1 MIFLGNAF
9 SLQMLN
15 IEKEVSI
22 NIKPL
27 SKEEFKSELG
37 KEFTSAVGHADT
49 AHVLSEELQV
59 EVPMNRVFVSLGK
72 DDTLLVAQLI
82 GGRLP
87 EGATT
92 LPEGFEFKFLK
103 VTLG

>member
-15 IEKEVSI
+15 IEKEVKV

-37 KEFTSAVGHADT
+37 EEFVSAVGHADT
-49 AHVLSEELQV
+49 AQVLSEELQV

-87 EGATT
+87 EGAIT
-92 LPEGFEFKFLK
+92 LPEGFEFKYFK
-103 VTLG
+103 VTLS